1 MRTAGPSRGIHS
13 DGPSSHS
20 PETETQR
27 RKRKRV
33 SGIEEVFERQ
43 DPVEKARI
51 GKGYR
56 EMQAEAEG
64 MLPSHIAV

>member
-1 MRTAGPSRGIHS
+1 MSSAAGPSRHGRS
-13 DGPSSHS
+13 LESESSES

-43 DPVEKARI
+43 DPEEKTRI

-56 EMQAEAEG
+56 EMQMEADG
-64 MLPSHIAV
+64 MPLLPK